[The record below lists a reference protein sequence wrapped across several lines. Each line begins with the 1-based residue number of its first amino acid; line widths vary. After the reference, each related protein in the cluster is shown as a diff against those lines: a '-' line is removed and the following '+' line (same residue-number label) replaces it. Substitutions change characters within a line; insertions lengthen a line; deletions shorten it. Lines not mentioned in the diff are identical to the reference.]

1 MNGSHC
7 VTHIKLSRNSIQFWP
22 LLRKTQKF
30 DCVPNRILS
39 LLKFIA
45 IQSYTSNMQRFLFTF
60 LLLVSAVAS
69 FTPDA
74 AFKRSQ
80 VNLSFGNEDQKNVF
94 VYTQS
99 TNDKRRRSAF
109 VSMTDN
115 LRKSVTGP
123 PSFEDYMT
131 IRRRAMSEVTEEEQ

>member
-1 MNGSHC
+1 
-7 VTHIKLSRNSIQFWP
+7 
-22 LLRKTQKF
+22 
-30 DCVPNRILS
+30 
-39 LLKFIA
+39 
-45 IQSYTSNMQRFLFTF
+45 MQRFILAI
-60 LLLVSAVAS
+60 LLLSTASA

-74 AFKRSQ
+74 AFKRSL

-123 PSFEDYMT
+123 PSFDDYMA
-131 IRRRAMSEVTEEEQ
+131 IRRRAMDEVKSDSEDNGDISEPTL